1 MNLHKDLK
9 TKSESKYKK
18 FFISFNQKY
27 LQIPTETNTINFNTK
42 TKLRKDLESF
52 DDFRKKQQ
60 ETKLLN
66 KVSVPTSAKSKNLPI
81 SKDNMV
87 LNNFYTNS
95 NIFKTETNFFQK
107 SYLENANN
115 QRSKLH
121 TAESLN
127 KFNNFNKFKNMTA
140 ENNLRVRSPQYQ
152 VNSETLLNTQKN
164 EETYYPYYSTFSD
177 FNEKTKSK
185 LFYNTNETESNGN
198 QEINIIRKIEEKDIK
213 NLINF
218 FYHNSD
224 EGMKFDDDKIIEIH
238 NILKKFNLNNNNPD
252 YSEEEIKIKKI
263 LKNNKKISNANPEYN
278 IIYSNICKNNNIKLT
293 RGFTNENLYKNPI
306 SSLKKLDLNKTIYNR
321 ISNVR
326 ETKINDL
333 YLQNYFELTQNFLK
347 KLQMKKIKK
356 TDMNLDTKNEEIY
369 DLDTKADMLNEQ
381 FDIKSPIIRQLLR
394 DKIFSEK
401 LEFSVNYTIDN
412 KIKPFARSQYTGT
425 IDDGNLYIFGGISGE
440 ILSQIWVCDLKS
452 NYYFFRTYPFL
463 NVKLI
468 YFTVI
473 KR

>member
-1 MNLHKDLK
+1 M
-9 TKSESKYKK
+9 
-18 FFISFNQKY
+18 
-27 LQIPTETNTINFNTK
+27 
-42 TKLRKDLESF
+42 
-52 DDFRKKQQ
+52 
-60 ETKLLN
+60 
-66 KVSVPTSAKSKNLPI
+66 
-81 SKDNMV
+81 
-87 LNNFYTNS
+87 
-95 NIFKTETNFFQK
+95 
-107 SYLENANN
+107 
-115 QRSKLH
+115 
-121 TAESLN
+121 
-127 KFNNFNKFKNMTA
+127 
-140 ENNLRVRSPQYQ
+140 
-152 VNSETLLNTQKN
+152 
-164 EETYYPYYSTFSD
+164 
-177 FNEKTKSK
+177 
-185 LFYNTNETESNGN
+185 
-198 QEINIIRKIEEKDIK
+198 
-213 NLINF
+213 
-218 FYHNSD
+218 
-224 EGMKFDDDKIIEIH
+224 
-238 NILKKFNLNNNNPD
+238 
-252 YSEEEIKIKKI
+252 EIKIKKI